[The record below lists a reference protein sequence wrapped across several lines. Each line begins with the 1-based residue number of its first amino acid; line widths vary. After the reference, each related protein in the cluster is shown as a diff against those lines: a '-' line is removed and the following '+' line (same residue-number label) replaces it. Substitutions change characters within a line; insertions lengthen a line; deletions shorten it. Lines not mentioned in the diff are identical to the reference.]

1 MMSRSAT
8 ITTRGRSVKS
18 DGLEAPFF
26 VVGCGR
32 SGTTIVYELLC
43 EHPDLA
49 WFSNHAER
57 LPAFPHLEALTRLWG
72 IGALRHS
79 RSRLATR
86 PVEGHALWDRSGP
99 REARHRN
106 APLTAADVD
115 AEHATRVKEIVAAH
129 VRYHR
134 GRRFINKNTRNSRRV
149 LYLDAIFPDA
159 KFLHV
164 IRDPRAVV
172 ASLLAVHWWPDLP
185 LWWSENR
192 TPRALAADGA
202 TPEAVAAEHWVR
214 SVERLLADAR
224 CLPSSRYLEIRY
236 EAFTE
241 SPRAVLS
248 RICEFAG
255 LSLSPRIAESV
266 RRRTIASQNVKYKS
280 QLGEE
285 ELRTVERIVAPLAD
299 RLGYRVESDEGLG
312 HDHLEGPPLVT
323 RD

>member
-1 MMSRSAT
+1 MKT
-8 ITTRGRSVKS
+8 E
-18 DGLEAPFF
+18 GLEAPFF

-32 SGTTIVYELLC
+32 SGTTIIYELLC
-43 EHPDLA
+43 GHPDLA

-57 LPAFPHLEALTRLWG
+57 LPAFPQLEALTRLWD
-72 IGALRHS
+72 IGAIRHS

-86 PVEGHALWDRSGP
+86 PVEGHALWDHSGP
-99 REARHRN
+99 QDARHRN

-115 AEHATRVKEIVAAH
+115 SEHARRVRELVAAH

-159 KFLHV
+159 MFLHV

-185 LWWSENR
+185 LWWSEDR
-192 TPRALAADGA
+192 TPRALAANGV

-236 EAFTE
+236 ETFTE
-241 SPRAVLS
+241 SPEAVLNS
-248 RICEFAG
+248 ICAFAG
-255 LSLSPRIAESV
+255 LSPSPRLAEFV
-266 RRRTIASQNVKYKS
+266 QRRTITSRNVKYKS
-280 QLGEE
+280 QLGENG
-285 ELRTVERIVAPLAD
+285 LRTVERIVAPLAAK
-299 RLGYRVESDEGLG
+299 LGYPIEAGAGLG
-312 HDHLEGPPLVT
+312 DGHAGHQEGTPFVT
-323 RD
+323 TD

>member
-1 MMSRSAT
+1 
-8 ITTRGRSVKS
+8 VKTE
-18 DGLEAPFF
+18 GLEAPFF

-32 SGTTIVYELLC
+32 SGTTIIYELLC

-57 LPAFPHLEALTRLWG
+57 LPAFPQLEALTRLWD
-72 IGALRHS
+72 IGAIRHS

-86 PVEGHALWDRSGP
+86 PVEGYALWDHSGP
-99 REARHRN
+99 QNARHRN

-115 AEHATRVKEIVAAH
+115 SEHARRVSELVAAH

-159 KFLHV
+159 MFLHV

-185 LWWSENR
+185 LWWSEDR
-192 TPRALAADGA
+192 TPRALAANGA

-236 EAFTE
+236 ETFTE
-241 SPRAVLS
+241 SPEAVLNS
-248 RICEFAG
+248 ICAFAG
-255 LSLSPRIAESV
+255 LSPSPRLAEFV
-266 RRRTIASQNVKYKS
+266 QRRTITSRNVKYKS
-280 QLGEE
+280 QLGENG
-285 ELRTVERIVAPLAD
+285 LRTVERIVAPLAAKL
-299 RLGYRVESDEGLG
+299 RYPIEAGAGLG
-312 HDHLEGPPLVT
+312 NGRAGHQEGTPFVT
-323 RD
+323 TD